1 MEKNFYIAP
10 EIEVFEVQIEQGFAA
25 TGDDPKDY
33 GYGGQLGDSWD

>member
-25 TGDDPKDY
+25 TGPKDF